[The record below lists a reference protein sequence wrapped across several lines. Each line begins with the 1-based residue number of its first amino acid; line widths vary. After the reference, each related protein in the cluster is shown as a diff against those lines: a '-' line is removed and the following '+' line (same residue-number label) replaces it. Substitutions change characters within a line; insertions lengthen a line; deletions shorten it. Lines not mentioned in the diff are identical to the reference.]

1 MPLRRRYLLTIGIT
15 TALLCS
21 TAPALAAGGNYVFA
35 GGTPFQQQQVVKA
48 LQASSFNWSL
58 VPAQITI
65 SIGHGSA
72 TEAVPGQIWL
82 NSDLLNS
89 GRFSWGIVQ
98 HEYAHQVDF
107 FLLNDRDRS
116 ELQQLLGGGDWCYER
131 PTLTHSQHACER
143 FASTLAWA
151 YWQSPQNCL
160 KPVDSTSESAGM
172 PPAAFRALMTSLLG
186 ESA

>member
-1 MPLRRRYLLTIGIT
+1 MPLRRRYLLTMGIT
-15 TALLCS
+15 TGFLCS
-21 TAPALAAGGNYVFA
+21 TAPALAAGGNYIFD

-48 LQASSFNWSL
+48 LQASSFDWGL

-65 SIGHGSA
+65 SIGHSSP
-72 TEAVPGQIWL
+72 TEAIPGRIWL

-89 GRFSWGIVQ
+89 GRFSWGVVQ

-107 FLLNDRDRS
+107 FLLNTTSRN
-116 ELQQLLGGGDWCYER
+116 ELQELLGGSDWCYER
-131 PTLTHSQHACER
+131 ASLAHGQHACER

-160 KPVDSTSESAGM
+160 RPVDASSESAGM
-172 PPAAFRALMTSLLG
+172 APAAFRALMTSLLG